1 MVAGF
6 SLPTS
11 PCTFAFSNSV
21 QDFTLIFAQFS
32 LSGAP
37 EVILNPDSVSSD
49 IYDFFPSANFGVFFI
64 FLSLIPLAVRLGFL
78 FEMFL
83 VS

>member
-49 IYDFFPSANFGVFFI
+49 IYNI
-64 FLSLIPLAVRLGFL
+64 FSVTS
-78 FEMFL
+78 L
-83 VS
+83 VSLNSPGLEVLNVWDRIGLQTASDP

>member
-21 QDFTLIFAQFS
+21 QDFTLIFAQIS

-49 IYDFFPSANFGVFFI
+49 IYNI
-64 FLSLIPLAVRLGFL
+64 FSVASLISLNSPGLEVLNVWDRIGLQTA
-78 FEMFL
+78 
-83 VS
+83 SDP

>member
-49 IYDFFPSANFGVFFI
+49 IYNI
-64 FLSLIPLAVRLGFL
+64 FSVAS
-78 FEMFL
+78 L
-83 VS
+83 VSLNSPGLEVLNVWDRIGLQTASDP

>member
-49 IYDFFPSANFGVFFI
+49 IYNISSVA
-64 FLSLIPLAVRLGFL
+64 SLISLNSPGLEVLNVWDRIGLQTA
-78 FEMFL
+78 
-83 VS
+83 SDP

>member
-49 IYDFFPSANFGVFFI
+49 IYII
-64 FLSLIPLAVRLGFL
+64 FSVASLINLNSPGL
-78 FEMFL
+78 EML
-83 VS
+83 NVWDRIGLQTASDP